1 MISTLPFLRVE
12 NIVKAYNSSTPILND
27 ISMEISRGE
36 FVCIY
41 GPNGC
46 GKTTLLKILTGIDN
60 DFQGSVWI
68 GDKLPEKVH
77 PGIVPQN
84 YDLALLPWRNT
95 IDNISLPLELDGL
108 SRQDLRKTVQAF
120 MDKAGIKLPLF
131 SPVYRLSGGQ
141 KQLIIIIRALI
152 NQPELLVLDE
162 PFASLDSTHTVQV
175 ADALIRLW
183 ELTRTTTVMVTH
195 DLTSAV
201 LLSDRLFLLSPRPA
215 KVLCNKIIALP
226 RPRTYRD
233 PELITIINNLQRI
246 LLMDGK

>member
-1 MISTLPFLRVE
+1 MPYIKVE
-12 NIVKAYNSSTPILND
+12 NVVKAYDPSTPILND

-36 FVCIY
+36 FICIY

-46 GKTTLLKILTGIDN
+46 GKTTLLKILTGIDK
-60 DFQGSVWI
+60 DCQGSVRI
-68 GDKLPEKVH
+68 GDKLPEQVH

-108 SRQDLRKTVQAF
+108 SRRELRKIVQAF
-120 MDKAGIKLPLF
+120 MDKAGIKLPLY
-131 SPVYRLSGGQ
+131 SPIYRLSGGQ
-141 KQLIIIIRALI
+141 KQLVIITRALI

-162 PFASLDSTHTVQV
+162 PFASLDSTHIVQV

-183 ELTRTTTVMVTH
+183 ELMGTTTVMVTH

-215 KVLCNKIIALP
+215 KVLYNQKITLP
-226 RPRTYRD
+226 RPRTYKD
-233 PELITIINNLQRI
+233 PQFIKILNDLQRI